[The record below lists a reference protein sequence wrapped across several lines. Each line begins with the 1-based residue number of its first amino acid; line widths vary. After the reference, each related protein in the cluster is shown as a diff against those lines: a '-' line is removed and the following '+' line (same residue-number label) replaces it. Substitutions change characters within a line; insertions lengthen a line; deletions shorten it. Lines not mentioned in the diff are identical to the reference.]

1 LSTENELWW
10 GFNPE
15 HGWVILDRFIKCNQ
29 PGAIGD
35 LLFLRCSDEFV
46 YLEKRDRWDT
56 PHYIYAPQYIAS
68 LPISARVSS
77 EERLGTFKLKW
88 PEYRDKLSTAGKLW
102 AQRNLQVARDRFFK
116 KLTRTDPGLRPAE
129 NRVHRLTHCYECHH
143 KLDSAIAFECNEC
156 GWLVCA
162 CGACGCGYF
171 TH

>member
-129 NRVHRLTHCYECHH
+129 NRVHRLTHCYE
-143 KLDSAIAFECNEC
+143 LPSQAR
-156 GWLVCA
+156 
-162 CGACGCGYF
+162 
-171 TH
+171 